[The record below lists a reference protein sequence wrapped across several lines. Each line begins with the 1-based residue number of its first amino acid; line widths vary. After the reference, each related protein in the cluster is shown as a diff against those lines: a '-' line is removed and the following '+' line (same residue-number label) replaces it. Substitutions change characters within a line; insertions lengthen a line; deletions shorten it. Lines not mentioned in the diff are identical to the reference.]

1 MCKKEDAVNSL
12 RQAKNIASRFDEA
25 PNYSA
30 SSIRFISCQIP
41 ATAFDDLGDTAM
53 IGIDDYIAS
62 QEKSELRNLWRMVK
76 DE

>member
-1 MCKKEDAVNSL
+1 MNSL
-12 RQAKNIASRFDEA
+12 RQAKDIALRFDEA

-30 SSIRFISCQIP
+30 SSIRFVSCQIP

-62 QEKSELRNLWRMVK
+62 LEKSELLNLWRMVK
-76 DE
+76 DEQ